1 MLYIGLIREG
11 KVPADNRVA
20 LTPAQCKWV
29 HKNRTDIKII
39 VQTSATRCFS
49 DAEYKIA
56 GVEAQEDL
64 SGCDILFGIKEVPVN
79 MLMPNKTYLFF
90 SHTKKLQ
97 PYNKIMLQAIVQKN
111 ITLIDYECLEHSDG
125 TRIIGFGFFAGVVGA
140 HNGIMAFGNRTG
152 KYNLQRV
159 NSSKN
164 LQYLIHTYFG
174 LHLPPIK
181 IAVTGSGR
189 VAHGILEIMNL
200 MGIHEVDPED
210 YLFRDF
216 EYPVYVHL
224 KGNNL
229 YRNKKTGKYSRVEF
243 HQNPKEFECLFQQ
256 YLPYTD
262 IIMNGVYWD
271 ADIPRLFE
279 MEDIKNSGFRVQTI
293 ADITDD
299 AHGSIPANL
308 GDATIDNPVYGV
320 DKTSFE
326 KTAPYLKN
334 SVDIMAVGNLPNEL
348 PRDASRYFGE
358 QLIKYIM
365 LDLINGNS
373 PIIEKATIVK
383 NGKITQPYDY
393 MNDYAYKD

>member
-1 MLYIGLIREG
+1 
-11 KVPADNRVA
+11 
-20 LTPAQCKWV
+20 
-29 HKNRTDIKII
+29 
-39 VQTSATRCFS
+39 
-49 DAEYKIA
+49 
-56 GVEAQEDL
+56 
-64 SGCDILFGIKEVPVN
+64 
-79 MLMPNKTYLFF
+79 
-90 SHTKKLQ
+90 
-97 PYNKIMLQAIVQKN
+97 
-111 ITLIDYECLEHSDG
+111 
-125 TRIIGFGFFAGVVGA
+125 
-140 HNGIMAFGNRTG
+140 
-152 KYNLQRV
+152 
-159 NSSKN
+159 
-164 LQYLIHTYFG
+164 
-174 LHLPPIK
+174 
-181 IAVTGSGR
+181 
-189 VAHGILEIMNL
+189 

-358 QLIKYIM
+358 QLIKFIM